1 MHAPQQGHWQ
11 VRAFS
16 KVLPGTVRPLMDL
29 HCLKSKG
36 LTSSSTLPL
45 GMLSTHLFS
54 HTFLTSHNTS
64 QRLRRSLCTQ
74 NP

>member
-1 MHAPQQGHWQ
+1 
-11 VRAFS
+11 
-16 KVLPGTVRPLMDL
+16 MDL

-36 LTSSSTLPL
+36 LTSSLTLPL
-45 GMLSTHLFS
+45 GMLSTYLFC

-64 QRLRRSLCTQ
+64 QRLQRSLCTQ